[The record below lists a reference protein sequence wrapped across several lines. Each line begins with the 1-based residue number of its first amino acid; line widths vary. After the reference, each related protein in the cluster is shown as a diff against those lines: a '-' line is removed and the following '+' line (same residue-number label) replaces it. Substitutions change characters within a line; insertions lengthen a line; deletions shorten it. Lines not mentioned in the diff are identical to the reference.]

1 MNGRIKNILV
11 IFSRFRISKNR
22 LLLIALGALTAA
34 ALIEFLAGGL
44 ARRTFVFYTMDSR
57 IASVE
62 ERFLRRSS
70 SREVDITRYVEEALL
85 GPVSPNSLPL
95 FPQETRL
102 LSLLYR
108 DGVVYVNLSEDAALP
123 VAGLLP
129 DMPVSGVSVQDAP
142 LQGSSLQGGEVF
154 MNMETLYSG
163 VKRNFSFVRDLRFF
177 IDGKAAYAGK
187 FREMPIR

>member
-1 MNGRIKNILV
+1 MNGKIKNILV
-11 IFSRFRISKNR
+11 IFSRVRMSKNR
-22 LLLIALGALTAA
+22 LLLFALAALATA
-34 ALIEFLAGGL
+34 ALIEFFAGGL

-62 ERFLRRSS
+62 ERFLKRSS

-102 LSLLYR
+102 ISLLYR

-123 VAGLLP
+123 AA
-129 DMPVSGVSVQDAP
+129 VSALENPLIKADALVSDAP
-142 LQGSSLQGGEVF
+142 LQTGDVF
-154 MNMETLYSG
+154 INMETLYAG

-187 FREMPIR
+187 FR

>member
-1 MNGRIKNILV
+1 MNGRIRNLLV
-11 IFSRFRISKNR
+11 VFSRFRISKNR
-22 LLLIALGALTAA
+22 LLLYALAALAIA

-44 ARRTFVFYTMDSR
+44 ARRTFVFYTMDSGV
-57 IASVE
+57 ASVE

-123 VAGLLP
+123 AALPASGFLP
-129 DMPVSGVSVQDAP
+129 DMPVSDA
-142 LQGSSLQGGEVF
+142 LRGGEVF

-177 IDGKAAYAGK
+177 IDGKAAYAGE
-187 FREMPIR
+187 FR

>member
-1 MNGRIKNILV
+1 MNGRIRNLLV
-11 IFSRFRISKNR
+11 VFSRFRISKNR
-22 LLLIALGALTAA
+22 LLLYALAALAIA

-44 ARRTFVFYTMDSR
+44 ARRTFVFYTMDSGV
-57 IASVE
+57 ASVE

-108 DGVVYVNLSEDAALP
+108 DGVVYVNLSENAALP
-123 VAGLLP
+123 ASGFLP
-129 DMPVSGVSVQDAP
+129 DMPVSDA
-142 LQGSSLQGGEVF
+142 LRGGEVF

-177 IDGKAAYAGK
+177 IDGKAAYAGE
-187 FREMPIR
+187 FR

>member
-1 MNGRIKNILV
+1 MNGRIKNIL
-11 IFSRFRISKNR
+11 ITFSRFRISKNR
-22 LLLIALGALTAA
+22 LLLIALAALVAA
-34 ALIEFLAGGL
+34 ALIEFLVGGL

-62 ERFLRRSS
+62 ERFLKRSS

-123 VAGLLP
+123 VAGLLLP
-129 DMPVSGVSVQDAP
+129 DMLVPDASVQDAP
-142 LQGSSLQGGEVF
+142 LQGGEVF

-177 IDGKAAYAGK
+177 IDGKDRLCG
-187 FREMPIR
+187 

>member
-1 MNGRIKNILV
+1 MIGGIRNIPV
-11 IFSRFRISKNR
+11 IFSRFRMSKTR
-22 LLLIALGALTAA
+22 LLLITLSALTVM
-34 ALIEFLAGGL
+34 ALIEFFVLGL
-44 ARRTFVFYTMDSR
+44 ARRTFVFYTIDSR

-62 ERFLRRSS
+62 ERFLKRSS
-70 SREVDITRYVEEALL
+70 SREVNITRYVEEALL

-123 VAGLLP
+123 STELLVP
-129 DMPVSGVSVQDAP
+129 
-142 LQGSSLQGGEVF
+142 GSSLSGVF
-154 MNMETLYSG
+154 QNGDVFGSMETLYSG
-163 VKRNFSFVRDLRFF
+163 VKRNFSFVRDLHFF

-187 FREMPIR
+187 FRSGRTGANS

>member
-1 MNGRIKNILV
+1 MNGRIKNILIIV
-11 IFSRFRISKNR
+11 SRFRMSKTR
-22 LLLIALGALTAA
+22 LLLFALAALALA

-123 VAGLLP
+123 ATGFLP
-129 DMPVSGVSVQDAP
+129 DMPVSDAVFQD
-142 LQGSSLQGGEVF
+142 GEVF
-154 MNMETLYSG
+154 MNMKTLYSG

-177 IDGKAAYAGK
+177 IDGKAAYAGE
-187 FREMPIR
+187 FR

>member
-1 MNGRIKNILV
+1 MNGAAQNIPV
-11 IFSRFRISKNR
+11 IFSHFRMSKNR
-22 LLLIALGALTAA
+22 LLLIALGALAAA
-34 ALIEFLAGGL
+34 ALIEFFIGGL

-62 ERFLRRSS
+62 ERFLKRSS
-70 SREVDITRYVEEALL
+70 SREVDITRYVEESLL

-95 FPQETRL
+95 FPRETRL

-123 VAGLLP
+123 MVMPATSAVESPPVTSFVRDSPATDVSLP
-129 DMPVSGVSVQDAP
+129 EGD
-142 LQGSSLQGGEVF
+142 VF
-154 MNMETLYSG
+154 INMRTLYSG

-187 FREMPIR
+187 FR

>member
-11 IFSRFRISKNR
+11 IFSRVRMSKNR
-22 LLLIALGALTAA
+22 LLLFALAALAAA

-123 VAGLLP
+123 ADLPASGVTLP
-129 DMPVSGVSVQDAP
+129 DMLVSDA
-142 LQGSSLQGGEVF
+142 LRGLHGGEVF
-154 MNMETLYSG
+154 VNMKTLYSG

-177 IDGKAAYAGK
+177 IDGKAAYAGE
-187 FREMPIR
+187 FR